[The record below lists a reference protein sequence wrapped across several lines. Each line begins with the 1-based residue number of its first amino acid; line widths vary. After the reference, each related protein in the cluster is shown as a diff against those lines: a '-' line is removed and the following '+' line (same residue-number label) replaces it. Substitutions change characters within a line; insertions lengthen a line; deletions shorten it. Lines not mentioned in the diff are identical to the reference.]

1 MPKMSVL
8 AIATSLVNSIHYA
21 EHRLADRII
30 TADTKDFYVQNAT
43 RKAFA
48 QASDVNALCDEF
60 VAQLEAHEIKCPIC
74 GKAD

>member
-1 MPKMSVL
+1 MNL
-8 AIATSLVNSIHYA
+8 QEITTSLINSIHRA

-30 TADTKDFYVQNAT
+30 TTDTKDFYVQNAT

-48 QASDVNALCDEF
+48 QVSDANALFDEF

-74 GKAD
+74 GKID